1 MPTLMG
7 RYKVPHFDGKGEANK
22 EFTERE
28 VPTTF
33 LLTSF
38 YWDNERSRYS
48 RVLPRLLPLE
58 PVHSQTAWR
67 PA

>member
-7 RYKVPHFDGKGEANK
+7 RYKVPHFDAKGEANRV
-22 EFTERE
+22 FTELG

-38 YWDNERSRYS
+38 YW
-48 RVLPRLLPLE
+48 
-58 PVHSQTAWR
+58 TT
-67 PA
+67 